1 MQQAS
6 QRVSDVSANTLTIK
20 RLSQQVDD
28 DTLEMIENIGRA
40 QQQSTEL
47 NQEIEDFLSKIAS
60 V

>member
-1 MQQAS
+1 MII
-6 QRVSDVSANTLTIK
+6 IK
-20 RLSQQVDD
+20 RLSKQVDD